1 VPNHSSSSLFSL
13 FWHANRNNDH
23 EQSRVLGLLEKEI
36 SQTPDNP
43 LPEVLK
49 ACVLLQMSGAW
60 RDPAHA
66 NRFIAVADEILGHG
80 FAGLSAADKILCS
93 FAAGVSCI
101 QLPEDSGHDA
111 NGLRLL
117 TTVVTSKKAATLL
130 SATQLQEAWC
140 ALSVAHEA
148 MGQPEA
154 ARDAFV
160 QARHI
165 DLSESSNI
173 YQDYLS
179 RRTPGPA

>member
-1 VPNHSSSSLFSL
+1 MTHHSSSSLFSL

-43 LPEVLK
+43 LAEVFK
-49 ACVLLQMSGAW
+49 ACLLLQMSGAW

-66 NRFIAVADEILGHG
+66 NRFISVADEILGHG

-101 QLPEDSGHDA
+101 QLPAGSGHDA
-111 NGLRLL
+111 TGLRLL
-117 TTVVTSKKAATLL
+117 THVVASKKAATLL

-148 MGQPEA
+148 IGHYEA
-154 ARDAFV
+154 ARDAFL

-165 DLSESSNI
+165 DLTEASNI

-179 RRTPGPA
+179 RRKPGPA